1 MVNQN
6 EDAIGTA
13 FGQLANAHV
22 NKFGMAVSVGLL
34 VSGLAWIVVNGQWLE
49 LLLPLVAFM
58 GAAPLGVSRRLYW
71 KGFDPALIRAA
82 QGGHLVGY
90 LFWTFLT
97 WVLDWLID
105 GMVCLIGLW
114 LFLLL
119 AKGDVTSSPWAM
131 TWAVGAALA
140 PPFLFVETRRQTGPY
155 VYWPPLRLI
164 GVLSWMFVPLACFHP
179 VTLSLLAV
187 VLVAFTP
194 FDLCWRTIK
203 LLKTE
208 LWTYRSRRFEHL
220 HAHGETV
227 PLAAPCA
234 NHRCW
239 RPRPGILFEMSYN
252 SYFGFSEAQ
261 WKEWVQPHL
270 TIRTINAWGVALSVV
285 ALSFGCWG
293 CVHTGHP
300 HWLWAILVGCI
311 VSSFF
316 HWIAELSG
324 EYASASAHDPDL
336 WLSRICQTS
345 FFQIIAAVAM
355 GGVLVWLLTPSWLA
369 MGALCA
375 LLAAAWNLPHAFL
388 FLASDATER
397 DPLELC
403 AFALALGVTAA
414 AMLSLR
420 GCWLF
425 AMLPAGSLVAFL
437 WLRWRCPRSGLR
449 GEARLAR
456 IREEERLA
464 RREQALLCGESPEA
478 MKTVWDDFR
487 MFAEELRPFGRGRV
501 LELLVCLAVSYV
513 VAAFGGTACL
523 LWAPFLLVAAGTAL
537 VLMIVFVRST
547 FEGVREPDRLPKI
560 LRMLCGRKGVR
571 RFAAV
576 SNFLLALLLS
586 AFGFSIIVWVDSK
599 AFFAAQALLVLLC
612 MMLLPLSCL
621 RRPSGVVVF
630 GSLGAV
636 ALWALLHVLG
646 QGAWA
651 ESSLIV
657 SPTIAAAVHH
667 FCTRKRVAA
676 DAPED
681 ALVNH
686 DPPSSSGSS
695 ALETSGISPASR
707 RSYRSRPS
715 RRR

>member
-1 MVNQN
+1 MVNDN
-6 EDAIGTA
+6 EDAMGTA

-58 GAAPLGVSRRLYW
+58 GAAPLGGSRRLYW
-71 KGFDPALIRAA
+71 KGFDPTLIRAA
-82 QGGHLVGY
+82 QGGNLVGY
-90 LFWTFLT
+90 LFWTLLT

-119 AKGDVTSSPWAM
+119 AKGDVASSPWAM

-164 GVLSWMFVPLACFHP
+164 GVLPWMFVPLACFHP

-194 FDLCWRTIK
+194 FDLCWRTAK

-208 LWTYRSRRFEHL
+208 LWTYRSRRVEHL
-220 HAHGETV
+220 RTHGETV
-227 PLAAPCA
+227 PLAAPRA

-239 RPRPGILFEMSYN
+239 RPRPGILFEMPYN

-261 WKEWVQPHL
+261 WNEWVQPHL
-270 TIRTINAWGVALSVV
+270 TIRTINAWGVALSAA

-316 HWIAELSG
+316 HGVAEQTD
-324 EYASASAHDPDL
+324 ENAPANAHDPDL
-336 WLSRICQTS
+336 QLRRVCCMGILQLL
-345 FFQIIAAVAM
+345 AAVAM

-369 MGALCA
+369 MGALCV

-388 FLASDATER
+388 SLASDATER

-403 AFALALGVTAA
+403 VFALALGVTAA
-414 AMLSLR
+414 AMLCLER
-420 GCWLF
+420 FWLF
-425 AMLPAGSLVAFL
+425 ALLPGIFILFYP
-437 WLRWRCPRSGLR
+437 WLRWHCPRSGLR

-456 IREEERLA
+456 IREEERLERSDLA
-464 RREQALLCGESPEA
+464 QSRGESP
-478 MKTVWDDFR
+478 KSVGTVYDTLG
-487 MFAEELRPFGRGRV
+487 MLGEKLHSLGMVSV
-501 LELLVCLAVSYV
+501 LTALACLAAAWL
-513 VAAFGGTACL
+513 VAFFGGTERL
-523 LWAPFLLVAAGTAL
+523 LWAPLLLAAASTI
-537 VLMIVFVRST
+537 LMLMMVFEST
-547 FEGVREPDRLPKI
+547 IFADIREPERVPKVF
-560 LRMLCGRKGVR
+560 RMLCGKTGQR
-571 RFAAV
+571 RFGWIA
-576 SNFLLALLLS
+576 NFLFAMLMPTV
-586 AFGFSIIVWVDSK
+586 GFIIVAWVDPTCS
-599 AFFAAQALLVLLC
+599 FSVQALLVLFC
-612 MMLLPLSCL
+612 MVLLPLSYL

-630 GSLGAV
+630 GSLGGV
-636 ALWALLHVLG
+636 ALWALSRALG
-646 QGAWA
+646 QGACA
-651 ESSLIV
+651 EASLIV
-657 SPTIAAAVHH
+657 SPVIAAVVHH
-667 FCTRKRVAA
+667 FRTRKRAVAGEQ
-676 DAPED
+676 ED
-681 ALVNH
+681 CDV
-686 DPPSSSGSS
+686 PPSPEPSVPEASNP
-695 ALETSGISPASR
+695 SPSSR
-707 RSYRSRPS
+707 RPYRSRPS